1 MLDLAAFA
9 IGTTEQEGFIDLIF
23 VVSASGGH
31 MHGPV
36 SFWHNPIIIRVSWII
51 KRKKYSFSG
60 YKCKT
65 QASRKPLQNKALS
78 AKNGLFLVKST
89 V

>member
-9 IGTTEQEGFIDLIF
+9 IGTTEQEGFIDLVF

-36 SFWHNPIIIRVSWII
+36 SFWHNPIITR
-51 KRKKYSFSG
+51 F
-60 YKCKT
+60 
-65 QASRKPLQNKALS
+65 
-78 AKNGLFLVKST
+78 
-89 V
+89 

>member
-36 SFWHNPIIIRVSWII
+36 SFWHNLI
-51 KRKKYSFSG
+51 F
-60 YKCKT
+60 T
-65 QASRKPLQNKALS
+65 M
-78 AKNGLFLVKST
+78 F
-89 V
+89 